1 MLKNLSK
8 ASAVLSWFNLVVAGI
23 FVLCCLLFGMR
34 LVGLANALI
43 PAILLGSIMLHSY
56 AALQL
61 RKSMLNPGIPLSA
74 QTPAGIRFVGYVV
87 LFLAVLYGGSG
98 LAMFQNTKEI
108 MKQMPMPPEYK
119 NIDLTGSLRGAAVFL
134 MIFSL
139 SILVNVLLNFRLLR
153 WYNYS
158 KQE

>member
-1 MLKNLSK
+1 MLRV
-8 ASAVLSWFNLVVAGI
+8 SAILSWFNLIVAGI
-23 FVLCCLLFGMR
+23 FVFCCLLFGLR

-43 PAILLGSIMLHSY
+43 PAVLLGSIILHSY

-61 RKSMLNPGIPLSA
+61 RKSMVNPEIPLSS

-98 LAMFQNTKEI
+98 MAMLQNTKEI
-108 MKQMPMPPEYK
+108 LSQVPMPPEYK
-119 NIDLTGSLRGAAVFL
+119 NLDLTGSIRGAAVFL
-134 MIFSL
+134 MLFSL

-153 WYNYS
+153 WYSYS
-158 KQE
+158 KKE